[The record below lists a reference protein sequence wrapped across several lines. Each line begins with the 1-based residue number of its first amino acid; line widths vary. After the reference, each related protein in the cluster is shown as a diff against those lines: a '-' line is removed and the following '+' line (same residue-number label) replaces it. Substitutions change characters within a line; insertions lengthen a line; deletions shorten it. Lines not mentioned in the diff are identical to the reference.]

1 RVETSLLIRHV
12 FRDVNS
18 SAAVLTTERETLK
31 YANQQEDNRRS
42 DSDRRVGW
50 QETDRGGGAA
60 HNDQRYEKRILS
72 SDEIA
77 DASKE
82 ECSERTDYKSDR
94 EGRQV
99 GD

>member
-1 RVETSLLIRHV
+1 M
-12 FRDVNS
+12 FGDVNC
-18 SAAVLTTERETLK
+18 SAAIFTTERESLK
-31 YANQQEDNRRS
+31 HTDQQENYRRS
-42 DSDRRVGW
+42 DSDRGVRR
-50 QETDRGGGAA
+50 QETDRGRGAA
-60 HNDQRYEKRILS
+60 HNDQRHEKRVLS

-82 ECSERTDYKSDR
+82 ECAERTDYKSDR